1 MDTKSSLSERD
12 IITKYILPAIEH
24 SGWNK
29 QTQIREE
36 VTFTAGRIFVKG
48 KKTKRGEKK
57 RADIIIYYKPNIPV
71 AVVEA
76 KDNTHTIGAG
86 MQQAL
91 EYAGTLDIP
100 VAISS
105 NGDGFV
111 IQYRK
116 NCGPKGADGKSIVS
130 ENADLD
136 HFPTPAELWECYKR
150 YNNLETKEAEETSLC
165 SYFLDAEGRSPRYY
179 QRIAINRTVEA
190 IARGQN
196 RILLVMATGTGKTYT
211 AFQIIYR
218 LWKAGCKKRIL
229 YLADRTNLITQT
241 KKGDFKH
248 FKDKCHIIK
257 HKHIDKSYEI
267 YLALYQGLTNYDE
280 ETDAYKQFSPDFFD
294 LIIVD
299 ECHRGSVDEDK
310 AWHKILNYFSSA
322 TQIGMTATPKET
334 KALSNIE
341 YFGEPIYTY
350 SLKQGI
356 DDGFLA
362 PYKVLRVGM
371 NIDLEGYRPERGK
384 TDIDGELI
392 EDRLYNTKDFD
403 HNIVIDERTDL
414 VARKIMEYLTNSDPM
429 AKTIVFCVDIEHAER
444 MRQALLKY
452 APEEITARS
461 DKYIVRITG
470 DDPVAKGYLEDFIN
484 PEQKFPVIATTSKLM
499 STGTDAQTCKVICLD
514 ENIGSMTEF
523 KQIIGRGTRIN
534 EEYGKQYFTIIDF
547 RNVTDKFADK
557 DFDGAPVRIKE
568 SKQDDKLSE
577 EIIDE
582 GAGEEQI
589 DPVTGE
595 KVEFAEAVYGNENS
609 DGYELGEETTPY
621 GAVVEPVETT
631 RKKTYIIG
639 VDVSILSER
648 KQYLDA
654 DGRLITTSVKEYC
667 KTGILTSYRSLDNF
681 LQTWNDAEKKRAIIE
696 ELESQGIIF
705 EELKDEIKNDLDIFD
720 LICHIAW
727 DAPALTR
734 KERAE
739 NVRKRNYWIKYG
751 DKARAVLDALLDK
764 YAQTGIEEIEDMK
777 VLTVDPIKEIGTPAE
792 IVKLFGGKAQ
802 YLQAIRE
809 LEAEIYKVA

>member
-1 MDTKSSLSERD
+1 MNTKSSLSERD
-12 IITKYILPAIEH
+12 IITKYILPAIEA
-24 SGWNK
+24 SGWDKRN
-29 QTQIREE
+29 QIREE
-36 VTFTAGRIFVKG
+36 VSFTAGRIFVKG
-48 KKTKRGEKK
+48 KLTKRGEKK
-57 RADIIIYYKPNIPV
+57 RADIIIYYKSNIPV

-76 KDNTHTIGAG
+76 KDNKHAVGAG

-91 EYAGTLDIP
+91 EYASTLDIP

-111 IQYRK
+111 IQYRR
-116 NCGPKGADGKSIVS
+116 NCGGSDASGKAIIS

-136 HFPTPAELWECYKR
+136 HFPTPSELWNCYKR
-150 YNNLETKEAEETSLC
+150 YNNIETKEAEETSLC
-165 SYFLDAEGRSPRYY
+165 SYFFDAEGKTPRYY

-218 LWKAGCKKRIL
+218 LWKSGCKKRIL
-229 YLADRTNLITQT
+229 YLADRNNLIIQT

-248 FKDKCHIIK
+248 FKDKCHIIR
-257 HKHIDKSYEI
+257 HKKIDKSYEI
-267 YLALYQGLTNYDE
+267 YLALYQGLTNYDD
-280 ETDAYKQFSPDFFD
+280 ETDAYKEFSSDFFD

-310 AWHKILNYFSSA
+310 AWHKILSYFSSA

-341 YFGEPIYTY
+341 YFGEPLYTY

-371 NIDLEGYRPERGK
+371 NIDLEGYRPEHGK
-384 TDIDGELI
+384 TDISGELV

-403 HNIVIDERTDL
+403 RNIVIDERTNL
-414 VARKIMEYLTNSDPM
+414 VAKKIMEYLTNSDPM

-514 ENIGSMTEF
+514 ENTGSMTEF

-582 GAGEEQI
+582 GAGDEQI

-595 KVEFAEAVYGNENS
+595 KVEFAEAVYGNENPE
-609 DGYELGEETTPY
+609 GYELGEETTPY

-654 DGRLITTSVKEYC
+654 DGHLITTSVKEYC

-696 ELESQGIIF
+696 ELENQGIIF

-739 NVRKRNYWIKYG
+739 NVRKRNYWTKYG
-751 DKARAVLDALLDK
+751 DKARNVLNAILDK
-764 YAQTGIEEIEDMK
+764 YAETGIEAIEDMK
-777 VLTVDPIKEIGTPAE
+777 VLTVPPITDIGTPKE
-792 IVKLFGGKAQ
+792 IIDSFGGKPQ

-809 LEAEIYKVA
+809 LENEIYSSA

>member
-1 MDTKSSLSERD
+1 MADAKKSMSERD
-12 IITKYILPAIEH
+12 TITKYILPAIEA
-24 SGWNK
+24 SGWDK
-29 QTQIREE
+29 QSQIREE

-48 KKTKRGEKK
+48 RQTKRGEKK
-57 RADIIIYYKPNIPV
+57 RADIILYYKPNIPV
-71 AVVEA
+71 AVIEA
-76 KDNTHTIGAG
+76 KDNNHSVGAG
-86 MQQAL
+86 LQQAL
-91 EYAGTLDIP
+91 GYAETLDIP

-116 NCGPKGADGKSIVS
+116 NCGTTGADKKPVITQELGLT
-130 ENADLD
+130 D
-136 HFPTPAELWECYKR
+136 FPTKEDLWSCYKR
-150 YNNLETKEAEETSLC
+150 YNGLNDTESENTALSQ
-165 SYFLDAEGRSPRYY
+165 YFFGTDCHTPRYY

-190 IARGQN
+190 IARGQK
-196 RILLVMATGTGKTYT
+196 RLLLVMATGTGKTFT

-218 LWKAGCKKRIL
+218 LWKSGRKKRIL
-229 YLADRTNLITQT
+229 YLADRNNLIIQT

-248 FKDKCHIIK
+248 FKDKLTIIK
-257 HKHIDKSYEI
+257 NKKIDKSYEI

-280 ETDAYKQFSPDFFD
+280 ETDAFRKFSPNFFD

-310 AWHKILNYFSSA
+310 AWHKILTYFSSA

-371 NIDLEGYRPERGK
+371 NVDLEGYRPERNK

-392 EDRLYNTKDFD
+392 EDRLYNTKDYD
-403 HNIVIDERTDL
+403 RNIIIDERTDL
-414 VARKIMEYLTNSDPM
+414 VARKIMEYLKNSNPYD
-429 AKTIVFCVDIEHAER
+429 KTIVFCIDIEHADR
-444 MRQALLKY
+444 MKNALLNY
-452 APEEITARS
+452 APREITAKT

-470 DDPVAKGYLEDFIN
+470 DDKDAKNNLEDFIN
-484 PEQKFPVIATTSKLM
+484 PEKPFPVIATTSKLM
-499 STGTDAQTCKVICLD
+499 TTGTDAKTCKLIVLD
-514 ENIGSMTEF
+514 SIINSPIEF
-523 KQIIGRGTRIN
+523 KQIIGRGTRV
-534 EEYGKQYFTIIDF
+534 EEDFGKLYFTIIDF
-547 RNVTDKFADK
+547 RNATDRFADK
-557 DFDGAPVRIKE
+557 DFDGTPVRIKE
-568 SKQDDKLSE
+568 ASQDEELSE
-577 EIIDE
+577 QTIDE
-582 GAGEEQI
+582 GTEESLI
-589 DPVTGE
+589 DPVTGKE
-595 KVEFAEAVYGNENS
+595 IAFPEYRI
-609 DGYELGEETTPY
+609 GEEFESP
-621 GAVVEPVETT
+621 AVAAQDPQEY
-631 RKKTYIIG
+631 KKHKKVRIAG
-639 VDVSILSER
+639 VDVHILSER
-648 KQYLDA
+648 KEFLDA
-654 DGRLITTSVKEYC
+654 SGKLITTSLKEYC

-696 ELESQGIIF
+696 ELENQGIIF

-739 NVRKRNYWIKYG
+739 NVRKRNYWTKYG
-751 DKARAVLDALLDK
+751 DKARTVLNALLDK

-792 IVKLFGGKAQ
+792 IVNLFGGKAQ

-809 LEAEIYKVA
+809 LEAEIYRAA

>member
-1 MDTKSSLSERD
+1 MNTKSSLSERD
-12 IITKYILPAIEH
+12 IITKYILPAIEA
-24 SGWNK
+24 SGWDKRN
-29 QTQIREE
+29 QIREE
-36 VTFTAGRIFVKG
+36 VSFTAGRIFVKG
-48 KKTKRGEKK
+48 KLTKRGEKK
-57 RADIIIYYKPNIPV
+57 RADIIIYYKSNIPV

-76 KDNTHTIGAG
+76 KDNKHAVGAG
-86 MQQAL
+86 MQQSL
-91 EYAGTLDIP
+91 EYASTLDIP

-111 IQYRK
+111 IQYRR
-116 NCGPKGADGKSIVS
+116 NCGGSDASGKAIIS

-136 HFPTPAELWECYKR
+136 HFPTPSELWNCYKR
-150 YNNLETKEAEETSLC
+150 YNNIETKEAEETSLC
-165 SYFLDAEGRSPRYY
+165 SYFFDAEGKTPRYY

-218 LWKAGCKKRIL
+218 LWKSGCKKRIL
-229 YLADRTNLITQT
+229 YLADRNNLIIQT

-248 FKDKCHIIK
+248 FKDKCHIIR
-257 HKHIDKSYEI
+257 HKKIDKSYEI

-280 ETDAYKQFSPDFFD
+280 ETDAYKQFSSDFFD

-310 AWHKILNYFSSA
+310 AWHKILSYFSSA

-403 HNIVIDERTDL
+403 RNIVIDERTDL

-514 ENIGSMTEF
+514 ENTGSMTEF

-582 GAGEEQI
+582 GAGDEQI

-595 KVEFAEAVYGNENS
+595 KVEFAEAVYGNENPE
-609 DGYELGEETTPY
+609 GYELGEETTPY

-654 DGRLITTSVKEYC
+654 DGHLITTSVKEYC

-696 ELESQGIIF
+696 ELENQGIIF

-739 NVRKRNYWIKYG
+739 NVRKRNYWTKYG
-751 DKARAVLDALLDK
+751 DKARNVLNAILDK
-764 YAQTGIEEIEDMK
+764 YAETGIEAIEDMK
-777 VLTVDPIKEIGTPAE
+777 VLTVPPITDIGTPKE
-792 IVKLFGGKAQ
+792 IIDSFGGKPQ

-809 LEAEIYKVA
+809 LENEIYSSA

>member
-1 MDTKSSLSERD
+1 METKCSLSERD
-12 IITKYILPAIEH
+12 IITKYILPAIEA
-24 SGWNK
+24 SGWDKRN
-29 QTQIREE
+29 QIREE
-36 VTFTAGRIFVKG
+36 VSFTAGRIFVKG
-48 KKTKRGEKK
+48 KLTKRGEKK
-57 RADIIIYYKPNIPV
+57 RADIIIYYKSNIPV

-76 KDNTHTIGAG
+76 KDNKHTVGAG

-91 EYAGTLDIP
+91 EYADTLDIP

-116 NCGPKGADGKSIVS
+116 NCGCPDASGKAIIS

-136 HFPTPAELWECYKR
+136 HFPTPSVLWECYKR
-150 YNNLETKEAEETSLC
+150 YNNLESNEAEEISLS
-165 SYFLDAEGRSPRYY
+165 SYFFDAEGRVPRYY

-229 YLADRTNLITQT
+229 YLADRNNLITQT

-257 HKHIDKSYEI
+257 HKKIDKSYEI

-280 ETDAYKQFSPDFFD
+280 ETDAYKEFSPDFFD

-310 AWHKILNYFSSA
+310 AWHKILSYFSSA

-371 NIDLEGYRPERGK
+371 NVDLEGYRPEHGK
-384 TDIDGELI
+384 TDISGELV

-403 HNIVIDERTDL
+403 RNIVIDERTNL
-414 VARKIMEYLTNSDPM
+414 VAKKIMEYLTNSDPM

-444 MRQALLKY
+444 MRQALLSY
-452 APEEITARS
+452 APPEITEKS

-470 DDPVAKGYLEDFIN
+470 DDPVAKGYLESFIN
-484 PEQKFPVIATTSKLM
+484 PEERFPVIATTSKLM
-499 STGTDAQTCKVICLD
+499 STGTDAQTCKLICLD

-534 EEYGKQYFTIIDF
+534 EDYGKQYFTIIDF

-557 DFDGAPVRIKE
+557 DFDGAPVKIKE

-582 GAGEEQI
+582 GSGDEQV
-589 DPVTGE
+589 DPVSGENVQFEEVYGFDDDFGAMELREDTPEYGKRE
-595 KVEFAEAVYGNENS
+595 KVYVA
-609 DGYELGEETTPY
+609 
-621 GAVVEPVETT
+621 
-631 RKKTYIIG
+631 G

-654 DGRLITTSVKEYC
+654 DGHLITTSVKEYC

-739 NVRKRNYWIKYG
+739 NVRKRNYWTKYG
-751 DKARAVLDALLDK
+751 DKARNVLNAILDK
-764 YAQTGIEEIEDMK
+764 YAETGIEAIEDMK
-777 VLTVDPIKEIGTPAE
+777 VLTVPPITDIGTPKE
-792 IVKLFGGKAQ
+792 IIDSFGGKPQ

-809 LEAEIYKVA
+809 LESEIYKVA

>member
-1 MDTKSSLSERD
+1 MNSKSSFSERD
-12 IITKYILPAIEH
+12 IISKYILPAIED
-24 SGWNK
+24 SGWDR

-36 VTFTAGRIFVKG
+36 VSFTAGRIFVKG
-48 KKTKRGEKK
+48 KLTKRGEKK
-57 RADIIIYYKPNIPV
+57 RADIILYYKPNIPV

-76 KDNTHTIGAG
+76 KDNKHTVGAG

-91 EYAGTLDIP
+91 EYAETLDIP

-111 IQYRK
+111 IQYRR
-116 NCGPKGADGKSIVS
+116 NCADVVS
-130 ENADLD
+130 ENTDLD
-136 HFPTPAELWECYKR
+136 HFPTPEELWECYKK
-150 YNNLETKEAEETSLC
+150 YNGIETKEAEETSLC
-165 SYFLDAEGRSPRYY
+165 SYFFDAEGRKPRYY

-218 LWKAGCKKRIL
+218 LWKSGCKKRIL
-229 YLADRTNLITQT
+229 YLADRNNLITQT

-248 FKDKCHIIK
+248 FKDKLTIVK
-257 HKHIDKSYEI
+257 HKKIDKAYEI

-280 ETDAYKQFSPDFFD
+280 ENDVYKQFSPEFFD

-310 AWHKILNYFSSA
+310 AWHKILSYFSSA

-341 YFGEPIYTY
+341 YFGEPVYTY

-371 NIDLEGYRPERGK
+371 NVDLEGYRPEHGK
-384 TDIDGELI
+384 TDINGELV
-392 EDRLYNTKDFD
+392 EDRLYNTKDYD
-403 HNIVIDERTDL
+403 RTIIIDERTDL
-414 VARKIMEYLTNSDPM
+414 VAKKIMEYLANSDPM

-444 MRQALLKY
+444 MRQALLRY
-452 APEEITARS
+452 APREITART

-470 DDPVAKGYLEDFIN
+470 DDPVAKGYLENFIN
-484 PEQKFPVIATTSKLM
+484 PEEAYPVIATTSKLM
-499 STGTDAQTCKVICLD
+499 TTGTDAKTCKVIALD
-514 ENIGSMTEF
+514 SNIGSMTEF
-523 KQIIGRGTRIN
+523 KQIIGRGTRV
-534 EEYGKQYFTIIDF
+534 EEDFGKLYFTIIDF

-557 DFDGAPVRIKE
+557 DFDGAPVKIKE
-568 SKQDDKLSE
+568 TAQNEPVSE
-577 EIIDE
+577 EMIDS
-582 GAGEEQI
+582 GESESQI

-595 KVEFAEAVYGNENS
+595 EVAFPEYKIDEVF
-609 DGYELGEETTPY
+609 
-621 GAVVEPVETT
+621 GAVSIGEPKENESAK
-631 RKKTYIIG
+631 REKIYIAG

-648 KQYLDA
+648 KQFLDSN
-654 DGRLITTSVKEYC
+654 GKLITTSLKEYT
-667 KTGILTSYRSLDNF
+667 KNGILTSYRSLDNF
-681 LQTWNDAEKKRAIIE
+681 LQAWNDAEKKQAIIE
-696 ELESQGIIF
+696 ELENQGLSF
-705 EELKDEIKNDLDIFD
+705 AELKEEIKSDLDIFD

-734 KERAE
+734 RERAE
-739 NVRKRNYWIKYG
+739 NVRKRNYWTKYG
-751 DKARAVLDALLDK
+751 DKARTVLNALLDK
-764 YAQTGIEEIEDMK
+764 YAESGIENIEDMK
-777 VLTVDPIKEIGTPAE
+777 ILTVDPLKELGTPTE
-792 IVKLFGGKAQ
+792 LVGLFGGKPQ
-802 YLQAIRE
+802 YLAAIRE
-809 LEAEIYKVA
+809 LEAEIYSAA

>member
-1 MDTKSSLSERD
+1 
-12 IITKYILPAIEH
+12 
-24 SGWNK
+24 
-29 QTQIREE
+29 
-36 VTFTAGRIFVKG
+36 
-48 KKTKRGEKK
+48 
-57 RADIIIYYKPNIPV
+57 
-71 AVVEA
+71 
-76 KDNTHTIGAG
+76 

-91 EYAGTLDIP
+91 EYANTLDIP

-111 IQYRK
+111 SQYRK

-165 SYFLDAEGRSPRYY
+165 SYFFDAEGRAPRYY

-257 HKHIDKSYEI
+257 HKKIDKSYEI

-403 HNIVIDERTDL
+403 RNIVIDERTDL

-452 APEEITARS
+452 APEEITACS

-582 GAGEEQI
+582 GTGEEQI

-595 KVEFAEAVYGNENS
+595 KVEFAEAVYGNENP

-681 LQTWNDAEKKRAIIE
+681 LQTWNDAEKKHAIIE
-696 ELESQGIIF
+696 ELENQGIVF
-705 EELKDEIKNDLDIFD
+705 EELKEEIKNDLDIFD

-739 NVRKRNYWIKYG
+739 NVRKRNYWTKYG

-792 IVKLFGGKAQ
+792 IVKLFGGKPQ

-809 LEAEIYKVA
+809 LENEIYSAV

>member
-1 MDTKSSLSERD
+1 MDSKSSLSERD
-12 IITKYILPAIEH
+12 IITKYILPAIEQ

-29 QTQIREE
+29 QSQIREE

-57 RADIIIYYKPNIPV
+57 RADIIIYYNPNIPV

-76 KDNTHTIGAG
+76 KDNSHTIGAG

-91 EYAGTLDIP
+91 EYANTLDIP

-116 NCGPKGADGKSIVS
+116 NCGPKSADGKAIVS
-130 ENADLD
+130 ENADLE
-136 HFPTPAELWECYKR
+136 HFPTPDELWSCYKR
-150 YNNLETKEAEETSLC
+150 YNGLASKEEEDTSLC
-165 SYFLDAEGRSPRYY
+165 SYYFDSTGRAPRYY

-310 AWHKILNYFSSA
+310 AWHKILSYFSSA

-403 HNIVIDERTDL
+403 RNIVIDERTDL
-414 VARKIMEYLTNSDPM
+414 VARKIM
-429 AKTIVFCVDIEHAER
+429 
-444 MRQALLKY
+444 
-452 APEEITARS
+452 
-461 DKYIVRITG
+461 
-470 DDPVAKGYLEDFIN
+470 
-484 PEQKFPVIATTSKLM
+484 
-499 STGTDAQTCKVICLD
+499 
-514 ENIGSMTEF
+514 
-523 KQIIGRGTRIN
+523 
-534 EEYGKQYFTIIDF
+534 
-547 RNVTDKFADK
+547 
-557 DFDGAPVRIKE
+557 
-568 SKQDDKLSE
+568 
-577 EIIDE
+577 
-582 GAGEEQI
+582 
-589 DPVTGE
+589 
-595 KVEFAEAVYGNENS
+595 
-609 DGYELGEETTPY
+609 
-621 GAVVEPVETT
+621 
-631 RKKTYIIG
+631 
-639 VDVSILSER
+639 
-648 KQYLDA
+648 
-654 DGRLITTSVKEYC
+654 
-667 KTGILTSYRSLDNF
+667 
-681 LQTWNDAEKKRAIIE
+681 
-696 ELESQGIIF
+696 
-705 EELKDEIKNDLDIFD
+705 
-720 LICHIAW
+720 
-727 DAPALTR
+727 
-734 KERAE
+734 
-739 NVRKRNYWIKYG
+739 
-751 DKARAVLDALLDK
+751 
-764 YAQTGIEEIEDMK
+764 
-777 VLTVDPIKEIGTPAE
+777 
-792 IVKLFGGKAQ
+792 
-802 YLQAIRE
+802 
-809 LEAEIYKVA
+809 

>member
-1 MDTKSSLSERD
+1 MIGTINLSERD
-12 IITKYILPAIEH
+12 IITKYILPAIES

-29 QTQIREE
+29 QTQLREE
-36 VTFTAGRIFVKG
+36 LSFTAGRIFVKG
-48 KKTKRGEKK
+48 RQTKRGEKK
-57 RADIIIYYKPNIPV
+57 RADIVLYYKPNIPV
-71 AVVEA
+71 AVIEA
-76 KDNTHTIGAG
+76 KDGTHSVGAG
-86 MQQAL
+86 LQQAL
-91 EYAGTLDIP
+91 GYAETLDIP

-105 NGDGFV
+105 NGSGFV

-116 NCGPKGADGKSIVS
+116 NCGGFNSAQQSVITR
-130 ENADLD
+130 ELDLND
-136 HFPTPAELWECYKR
+136 FPTPEDLWACYKR
-150 YNNLETKEAEETSLC
+150 YNGLNDEISERTALSQ
-165 SYFLDAEGRSPRYY
+165 YFFGTGCHTPRYY

-190 IARGQN
+190 IARGQK

-218 LWKAGCKKRIL
+218 LWKSGVKKRIL
-229 YLADRTNLITQT
+229 YLADRNNLIVQT

-248 FKDKCHIIK
+248 FKDKLTIIK
-257 HKHIDKSYEI
+257 NKKIDKSYEI

-280 ETDAYKQFSPDFFD
+280 ETDAFRKFSPNFFD

-310 AWHKILNYFSSA
+310 AWHKILSYFSNA

-371 NIDLEGYRPERGK
+371 NVDLEGYRPEQNK

-403 HNIVIDERTDL
+403 RTIIIDERTSL
-414 VARKIMEYLTNSDPM
+414 VAKKIMEYLKNSNPYD
-429 AKTIVFCVDIEHAER
+429 KTIVFCVDIEHAER
-444 MRQALLKY
+444 MRRALLEY
-452 APEEITARS
+452 APREITGKT

-470 DDPVAKGYLEDFIN
+470 DDKDAKSYLEDFIN
-484 PEQKFPVIATTSKLM
+484 PEKQFPVIATTSKLM
-499 STGTDAQTCKVICLD
+499 TTGTDAKTCKLICLD
-514 ENIGSMTEF
+514 SNIGSMTEF
-523 KQIIGRGTRIN
+523 KQIIGRGTRI
-534 EEYGKQYFTIIDF
+534 EEDFDKLYFTIIDF

-568 SKQDDKLSE
+568 TTQDEVLSE
-577 EIIDE
+577 QTIDD
-582 GAGEEQI
+582 GEEELQI

-595 KVEFAEAVYGNENS
+595 EIAFPEYRMNDGFGNC
-609 DGYELGEETTPY
+609 
-621 GAVVEPVETT
+621 VVELPEPEMDEKRGKV
-631 RKKTYIIG
+631 RIAG
-639 VDVSILSER
+639 VDVYILSER
-648 KQYLDA
+648 REFLDEN
-654 DGRLITTSVKEYC
+654 GKLITTSLKEY
-667 KTGILTSYRSLDNF
+667 TRNGILTSYRSLDKF
-681 LQTWNDAEKKRAIIE
+681 LQTWNDAEKKHAIIE
-696 ELESQGIIF
+696 ELEKKGIIF
-705 EELKDEIKNDLDIFD
+705 EELKEEIKSDLDIFD

-734 KERAE
+734 RERAE
-739 NVRKRNYWIKYG
+739 NVRKRNYWTKYG
-751 DKARAVLDALLDK
+751 EQVRAVLAALLEK
-764 YAQTGIEEIEDMK
+764 YAETGIEEIEDMK
-777 VLTVDPIKEIGTPAE
+777 VLTVAPLKDYGTPAE

-802 YLQAIRE
+802 YLSALRE
-809 LEAEIYKVA
+809 LEAEIYRVA

>member
-1 MDTKSSLSERD
+1 MDYKSSLSERD
-12 IITKYILPAIEH
+12 IITKYILPAIEQ

-29 QTQIREE
+29 QIQIREE

-57 RADIIIYYKPNIPV
+57 RADIILYYKPNIPV

-116 NCGPKGADGKSIVS
+116 NCGPQGADGKAIVS

-136 HFPTPAELWECYKR
+136 HFPTPDELWNCYKR
-150 YNNLETKEAEETSLC
+150 YNGLTSKEEEDTSLC
-165 SYFLDAEGRSPRYY
+165 SYYFDSTGRSPRYY

-229 YLADRTNLITQT
+229 YLADRNNLITQT

-257 HKHIDKSYEI
+257 HKNIDKSYEI

-310 AWHKILNYFSSA
+310 AWHKILSYFSSA

-384 TDIDGELI
+384 TDIVGELI

-403 HNIVIDERTDL
+403 RNIVIDERTDL
-414 VARKIMEYLTNSDPM
+414 VARKIMEYLTNSDSM

-568 SKQDDKLSE
+568 SSQDDKLSE

-595 KVEFAEAVYGNENS
+595 EVEFAEVVYGNENLE
-609 DGYELGEETTPY
+609 GYELGENTLPY

-631 RKKTYIIG
+631 RKKTYING

-654 DGRLITTSVKEYC
+654 DGHLITTSVKEYC

-681 LQTWNDAEKKRAIIE
+681 LQTWNDAEKKHAIIE
-696 ELESQGIIF
+696 ELENQGIIF

-720 LICHIAW
+720 LICYIAW

-739 NVRKRNYWIKYG
+739 NVRKRNYWTKYG

-777 VLTVDPIKEIGTPAE
+777 VLTVDPIKGIGTE
-792 IVKLFGGKAQ
+792 V
-802 YLQAIRE
+802 
-809 LEAEIYKVA
+809 YKVA

>member
-1 MDTKSSLSERD
+1 MGEKHNLSERD
-12 IITKYILPAIEH
+12 IVTKFIIPAIEE

-29 QTQIREE
+29 QTQLREE
-36 VTFTAGRIFVKG
+36 VSFTNGRIFVKG

-57 RADIIIYYKPNIPV
+57 RADIILYYKPNIPV

-76 KDNTHTIGAG
+76 KDNKHSIGDG

-91 EYAGTLDIP
+91 DYAETLDIP

-105 NGDGFV
+105 NGDGFL

-116 NCGPKGADGKSIVS
+116 NSGPLDSNNNPIVI
-130 ENADLD
+130 ENADLN
-136 HFPTPAELWECYKR
+136 HFPTTEELWNCYKK
-150 YNNLETKEAEETSLC
+150 YNKIENSQAEETTLS
-165 SYFLDAEGRSPRYY
+165 SYFFDSTGRSPRYY

-211 AFQIIYR
+211 SFQIIYR
-218 LWKAGCKKRIL
+218 LWKSGCKKRIL
-229 YLADRTNLITQT
+229 YLADRNNLIIQT

-248 FKDKCHIIK
+248 FKDKLTIIK
-257 HKHIDKSYEI
+257 HKEIDKSYEI
-267 YLALYQGLTNYDE
+267 YLALYQGLTNYNE
-280 ETDAYKQFSPDFFD
+280 ETDAYKEFSPNFFD
-294 LIIVD
+294 LIVVD

-334 KALSNIE
+334 KTLSNID

-371 NIDLEGYRPERGK
+371 NVDLEGYRPERGK
-384 TDIDGELI
+384 TDVNGEII
-392 EDRLYNTKDFD
+392 EDRLYNRKDFD
-403 HNIVIDERTDL
+403 RNIVIDERTKL
-414 VARKIMEYLTNSDPM
+414 VAKKIMEFLVNSNPYD
-429 AKTIVFCVDIEHAER
+429 KTIVFCVDIEHAER
-444 MRQALLKY
+444 MRQALLSF
-452 APEEITARS
+452 APKEITAKT

-470 DDPVAKGYLEDFIN
+470 DDPVAKGYLESFIN
-484 PEQKFPVIATTSKLM
+484 PEEKFPVIATTSKLM

-534 EEYGKQYFTIIDF
+534 EDYGKQYFTIIDF

-557 DFDGAPVRIKE
+557 DFDGSPVKIKV
-568 SKQDDKLSE
+568 SNQDEPISE
-577 EIIDE
+577 DIIDSGE
-582 GAGEEQI
+582 GENQI
-589 DPVTGE
+589 DPVTGNP
-595 KVEFAEAVYGNENS
+595 VEFQETIYPQIDDKFGTS
-609 DGYELGEETTPY
+609 SLGEKGEEY
-621 GAVVEPVETT
+621 G
-631 RKKTYIIG
+631 KKEKIYIAG
-639 VDVSILSER
+639 VDVSVLSER
-648 KQYLDA
+648 RQFLDA
-654 DGRLITTSVKEYC
+654 NGKLITCSLKEYT
-667 KTGILTSYRSLDNF
+667 KSGILTSYRSLDNF
-681 LQTWNDAEKKRAIIE
+681 LQVWNDSEKKQAIID
-696 ELESQGIIF
+696 ELEQQGINF
-705 EELKDEIKNDLDIFD
+705 EDLKEEIKSDLDIFD

-739 NVRKRNYWIKYG
+739 NVRKRNYWTKYG
-751 DKARAVLDALLDK
+751 EQARKILNALLDK
-764 YAQTGIEEIEDMK
+764 YAENGIENIEDMK
-777 VLTVDPIKEIGTPAE
+777 ILTVEPLKYMGTPTE
-792 IVKLFGGKAQ
+792 IVKVFGSKND
-802 YLQAIRE
+802 YLAALRE
-809 LEAEIYKVA
+809 LENEIYRVA

>member
-1 MDTKSSLSERD
+1 MDNKSSLSERD
-12 IITKYILPAIEH
+12 IITKYILPAVEQ

-116 NCGPKGADGKSIVS
+116 NCGPQGADGKAIVS

-136 HFPTPAELWECYKR
+136 HFPTPDGLWGCYKR
-150 YNNLETKEAEETSLC
+150 YNGLASKEEEDTSLC
-165 SYFLDAEGRSPRYY
+165 SYYFDSTGHVPRYY

-229 YLADRTNLITQT
+229 YLADRNNLITQT

-310 AWHKILNYFSSA
+310 AWHKILSYFSSA

-371 NIDLEGYRPERGK
+371 NIDLEGYRPEHGK

-403 HNIVIDERTDL
+403 RNIVIDERTDL

-444 MRQALLKY
+444 MRQALLKH

-582 GAGEEQI
+582 GSGEEQI

-595 KVEFAEAVYGNENS
+595 EVEFAESVYGNENP
-609 DGYELGEETTPY
+609 DGLELGEETPSY
-621 GAVVEPVETT
+621 GPKPKVYVS
-631 RKKTYIIG
+631 G

-681 LQTWNDAEKKRAIIE
+681 LQTWNDAEKKRAIIG
-696 ELESQGIIF
+696 ELENQGIIF

-734 KERAE
+734 RERAE
-739 NVRKRNYWIKYG
+739 NVRKRNYWTKYG
-751 DKARAVLDALLDK
+751 DKARNVLNAILDK
-764 YAQTGIEEIEDMK
+764 YAETGIEAIEDMK
-777 VLTVDPIKEIGTPAE
+777 VLTVPPITDIGTPKE
-792 IVKLFGGKAQ
+792 IIDSFGGKPQ

-809 LEAEIYKVA
+809 LEAEIYSAA

>member
-1 MDTKSSLSERD
+1 MGEKHNLSERD
-12 IITKYILPAIEH
+12 IVTKFIIPAIEE

-29 QTQIREE
+29 QTQLREE
-36 VTFTAGRIFVKG
+36 VSFTNGRIFVKG

-57 RADIIIYYKPNIPV
+57 RADIILYYKPNIPV

-76 KDNTHTIGAG
+76 KDNKHSVGDG

-91 EYAGTLDIP
+91 DYAETLDIP

-105 NGDGFV
+105 NGDGFL

-116 NCGPKGADGKSIVS
+116 NCGPLDSNNNPIVI
-130 ENADLD
+130 ENADLN
-136 HFPTPAELWECYKR
+136 HFPTTEELWNCYKK
-150 YNNLETKEAEETSLC
+150 YNKIENSQAEETTLS
-165 SYFLDAEGRSPRYY
+165 SYFFDSTGRSPRYY

-211 AFQIIYR
+211 SFQIIYR
-218 LWKAGCKKRIL
+218 LWKSGCKKRIL
-229 YLADRTNLITQT
+229 YLADRNNLIIQT

-248 FKDKCHIIK
+248 FKDKLTIIK
-257 HKHIDKSYEI
+257 HKEIDKSYEI

-280 ETDAYKQFSPDFFD
+280 ETDAYKEFSPNFFD
-294 LIIVD
+294 LIVVD

-334 KALSNIE
+334 KTLSNID

-371 NIDLEGYRPERGK
+371 NVDLEGYRPERGK
-384 TDIDGELI
+384 TDVNGEII
-392 EDRLYNTKDFD
+392 EDRLYNRKDFD
-403 HNIVIDERTDL
+403 RNIVIDERTKL
-414 VARKIMEYLTNSDPM
+414 VAKKIMEFLVNSNPYD
-429 AKTIVFCVDIEHAER
+429 KTIVFCVDIEHAER
-444 MRQALLKY
+444 MRQAPLRF
-452 APEEITARS
+452 APKEITAKT

-470 DDPVAKGYLEDFIN
+470 DDPVAKGYLESFIN
-484 PEQKFPVIATTSKLM
+484 PEEKFPVIATTSKLM

-534 EEYGKQYFTIIDF
+534 EDYGKQYFTIIDF

-557 DFDGAPVRIKE
+557 DFDGSPVKIKV
-568 SKQDDKLSE
+568 SNQDEQISE
-577 EIIDE
+577 EVIDNGE
-582 GAGEEQI
+582 GEEQI
-589 DPVTGE
+589 DPVTGNP
-595 KVEFAEAVYGNENS
+595 VEFLETIYPQMD
-609 DGYELGEETTPY
+609 DGFGTSPLGEKGEEY
-621 GAVVEPVETT
+621 G
-631 RKKTYIIG
+631 KKEKIYIAG
-639 VDVSILSER
+639 VDVSVLSER
-648 KQYLDA
+648 RQFLDA
-654 DGRLITTSVKEYC
+654 NGKLITCSLKEYT
-667 KTGILTSYRSLDNF
+667 KSGILTSYRSLDNF
-681 LQTWNDAEKKRAIIE
+681 LQVWNDSEKKQAIID
-696 ELESQGIIF
+696 ELEQQGINF
-705 EELKDEIKNDLDIFD
+705 EDLKEEIKSDLDIFD

-739 NVRKRNYWIKYG
+739 NVRKRNYWTKYG
-751 DKARAVLDALLDK
+751 EQARKILNALLDK
-764 YAQTGIEEIEDMK
+764 YAENGIENIEDMK
-777 VLTVDPIKEIGTPAE
+777 ILTVEPLKNMGTPTE
-792 IVKLFGGKAQ
+792 IVKVFGSKND
-802 YLQAIRE
+802 YLAALRE
-809 LEAEIYKVA
+809 LKNEIYRVA